1 MEIELVSK
9 KHQAVSKN
17 ILERNN
23 FRFDEKVYCYLDI
36 DPGNHTDIDEIVL
49 DFIGSKNLPRTRI
62 EYASDIRNFK
72 AFFSMERNEELLAIR
87 HQQGKKYLLAL
98 EQANLSPSVIKRRIT
113 VMRGLFD
120 WIRGY
125 FEEYGNEKHKT
136 IPNPFRLIKGPKVQ
150 QDILATASLSEK
162 EINTFIASVVPDKDT
177 ETAKDMAERN
187 RCMLLLH
194 FSTGIRASEL
204 VQAKLSSFLPYGADN
219 VVYRYVS
226 KG

>member
-9 KHQAVSKN
+9 NSRAISKSV
-17 ILERNN
+17 LERND
-23 FRFDEKVYCYLDI
+23 FRFDEKVYRYLGI
-36 DPGNHTDIDEIVL
+36 DPKNHTDMDEIVL

-72 AFFSMERNEELLAIR
+72 TFFSMERNEGLLGIH
-87 HQQGKKYLLAL
+87 HQQGKKYLLGL
-98 EQANLSPSVIKRRIT
+98 EQENLSPSVIKRRIT

-125 FEEYGNEKHKT
+125 FEEYGNDEHKT
-136 IPNPFRLIKGPKVQ
+136 IANPFRLIKGPRVQ
-150 QDILATASLSEK
+150 QDMLATTSLSEK
-162 EINTFIASVVPDKDT
+162 EINTFIASVVPDRNTDI
-177 ETAKDMAERN
+177 ARDIAERN

-194 FSTGIRASEL
+194 LSTGVRASEL
-204 VQAKLSSFLPYGADN
+204 VQAKLSSFLPYGVDN
-219 VVYRYVS
+219 IVYRYIS